1 MMRNKMS
8 ATMISM
14 ELVYADNLTPD
25 QLMADDLI
33 EVEDQIVT
41 VIGVESD
48 STGDNYFIAYTDD
61 YGDKDVIEL
70 SFDSKVK
77 LFVFIEPDE

>member
-1 MMRNKMS
+1 MS

-70 SFDSKVK
+70 SFNSKVK